1 MALGMSLLFADDFT
15 PSLNVHSNILYENN
29 CDQGNCAVFMMKNI
43 NQSVH
48 SNIVADSYYGSVF
61 ELAPYRMP
69 AARMSVSHN
78 ILCESGRAR
87 THATPLSPVVAH
99 ILTLT

>member
-29 CDQGNCAVFMMKNI
+29 CDQGNCAIFMMKNI

-87 THATPLSPVVAH
+87 TDATPSSPVVAR
-99 ILTLT
+99 TLT